1 MAFWCCDP
9 CSHRIRQDLWHGD
22 SQGRLLCCHRPR
34 VCLQAQ
40 RPRHRAS
47 WASSLASRVELCWQL
62 TFSSDP
68 VLLWF
73 TCCSYYLHNHNCY
86 LHDRESRGQRAR
98 DASSQLTHPDHL
110 RAPLERRR
118 PPCPPH
124 STPGRV
130 PSARLAARPAVPLRV
145 IREPRCR
152 MPHFPTAG
160 DDMPSRVLRL
170 RLHAADGRRGQGDS
184 PARTPRCSSLGPSP
198 HP

>member
-1 MAFWCCDP
+1 MGTVRDD
-9 CSHRIRQDLWHGD
+9 CSAATAPW
-22 SQGRLLCCHRPR
+22 

-40 RPRHRAS
+40 RPRRRAS

-73 TCCSYYLHNHNCY
+73 TCCSYHLHNHNCY

-110 RAPLERRR
+110 RAPLERWR

-124 STPGRV
+124 STPGR
-130 PSARLAARPAVPLRV
+130 
-145 IREPRCR
+145 
-152 MPHFPTAG
+152 TACG
-160 DDMPSRVLRL
+160 SVTRHQGTTLSRATLS
-170 RLHAADGRRGQGDS
+170 HGRR
-184 PARTPRCSSLGPSP
+184 
-198 HP
+198 